1 MELSEQV
8 KETGEER
15 AEKKAKRIQESN
27 ASKQDGMDCV
37 HWEM

>member
-15 AEKKAKRIQESN
+15 AEQKAERMQESN
-27 ASKQDGMDCV
+27 ASKQGRIDCV
-37 HWEM
+37 H